1 MQQDLTMKQAT
12 STAFIYS
19 SLLGA
24 VLVLLILAFWL
35 VLGISGNS
43 KTETGQAAAVI
54 EDGTQGSVDAGIKVL
69 SIRRTASDYMLDFR
83 YRVLDAEKA
92 AALMDRKIMPKLI
105 IEETG
110 RMLQVPVSSKLG
122 PLRQSPKY
130 AKNDTNYFMF
140 FANPGRAVK
149 AGDKVTIVIGDF
161 RVEHLVVE

>member
-12 STAFIYS
+12 STALINS
-19 SLLGA
+19 SALSAAIVG
-24 VLVLLILAFWL
+24 LILAFWL

-69 SIRRTASDYMLDFR
+69 GIRRTASDYMLDFR

-92 AALMDRKIMPKLI
+92 AVLMDRKIMPQLI

-110 RMLQVPVSSKLG
+110 RTLQVPVSSKLG

-130 AKNDTNYFMF
+130 AKKDTNYFMF
-140 FANPGRAVK
+140 FANPGRTVK
-149 AGDKVTIVIGDF
+149 AGDKVTIVIGAF
-161 RVEHLVVE
+161 KAEHLIVE